1 VTATASAPGKLLL
14 AGEYA
19 VLDGAPA
26 IVMAVD
32 RRAVVTRVAS
42 ESPGV
47 VPGSLLQSVCVAV
60 GCPCPGEV
68 AMDTRSFRA
77 ANPAGAVSKI
87 GLGSSAALCAALC
100 RLLLPAEASRE
111 RLLRSAIDAHRRFQ
125 NGAGSGVDVAASVVG
140 GIVRFR
146 MDGASPERLSWP
158 QGLGYSTW
166 WSGVPAST
174 PQKLARLSRA
184 AHSPARRQL
193 ADAASRVAESWS
205 ADLSTGLL
213 PALDSYIAA
222 LERFDREYGLGV
234 FDAGHRELRAVA
246 RSLDVLYKP
255 CGAGGGDAGIA
266 FAVDAAALGAFAEQ
280 ARRQGFTRMDLSV
293 DSRGA
298 AIEGTAQ

>member
-32 RRAVVTRVAS
+32 RRAAVSRVAL

-47 VPGSLLQSVCVAV
+47 VPGSLLHSVCAAV

-68 AMDTRSFRA
+68 AMDTGSFHA
-77 ANPAGAVSKI
+77 ANAAGVATKI

-100 RLLLPAEASRE
+100 RLLLPADVSRE

-125 NGAGSGVDVAASVVG
+125 NGAGSGVDVAASVLG
-140 GIVRFR
+140 GVVRFR
-146 MDGASPERLSWP
+146 MDGAPPVRLSWP
-158 QGLGYSTW
+158 QGLGYSIW

-184 AHSPARRQL
+184 EHSPARLQL
-193 ADAASRVAESWS
+193 ADAASRIAEAWS

-222 LERFDREYGLGV
+222 LERFDHEYRLGV
-234 FDAGHRELRAVA
+234 FDAGHGELRAAA

-266 FAVDAAALGAFAEQ
+266 FAADAAALGAFAEQ
-280 ARRQGFTRMDLSV
+280 ARQRGFTRMHLSV
-293 DSRGA
+293 DDRGA
-298 AIEGTAQ
+298 ALEETAP